1 MTRKNQTRHSNEKI
15 QQALARVKG
24 GESLTK
30 VAESLGIAK
39 SLIKY
44 WKDRNIKGS
53 PNPAISSTTIQINQR
68 TRKFM
73 DKCWVSMN
81 LGFRQLQ
88 RELKKESPR
97 AVKDLTLCVS
107 ILFDKLLAASQSL
120 QSQVAPN
127 TSQQWEASE
136 ETLMILQR
144 HHQNKSPGEA
154 PVEAQEVGLSAPE
167 LEREKKDTPTDP
179 DPIKSEDKR

>member
-1 MTRKNQTRHSNEKI
+1 MTRKNQTRHSHEQI

-44 WKDRNIKGS
+44 WKDRNIQGS
-53 PNPAISSTTIQINQR
+53 HHPVVSSATVQINQR
-68 TRKFM
+68 TKKFM
-73 DKCWVSMN
+73 DKCWTSMS

-88 RELKKESPR
+88 RELKKESPK

-107 ILFDKLLAASQSL
+107 ILFDKMLTASQSL
-120 QSQVAPN
+120 QNQSAPN
-127 TSQQWEASE
+127 APQNWEGSE

-144 HHQNKSPGEA
+144 HHQSKPSDVVT
-154 PVEAQEVGLSAPE
+154 VEAQEVALSAPG
-167 LEREKKDTPTDP
+167 LEQEKKEGLPVNESQAESP
-179 DPIKSEDKR
+179 K

>member
-1 MTRKNQTRHSNEKI
+1 MKRKNQTRHSNEQI

-44 WKDRNIKGS
+44 WKDRNIQGS
-53 PNPAISSTTIQINQR
+53 PHSTVSSSTIQMNQR

-73 DKCWVSMN
+73 DKCWTSMG

-88 RELKKESPR
+88 KELKKETPK

-120 QSQVAPN
+120 QSQSTPDAPQN
-127 TSQQWEASE
+127 WEGSE

-144 HHQNKSPGEA
+144 HHQSKA
-154 PVEAQEVGLSAPE
+154 PEVVTVEAQEVSLSAPT
-167 LEREKKDTPTDP
+167 LEQEKKEESPTPKPNAGDA
-179 DPIKSEDKR
+179 K